1 MIGAVVLAATLLAQP
16 TPSASPSANDILF
29 RALARLRSY
38 GTPPYVVYLAQENGE
53 THRIAFRGADEM
65 MNDTMLP
72 AGTSL
77 PRARI
82 YRAFVGP
89 LSYSVHEAI
98 ATPGAA
104 ATPQPQSPSDLES
117 TLKTIAVVSSH
128 GHLYN
133 VHVTG
138 TEKIGDR
145 DAYRI
150 ALSPVRDPD
159 RNAIRDLWV
168 DTTTYDILRADY
180 VYAHPPDV
188 GLVGAEADLTV
199 SFTTVGNYRIAGRWI
214 AIYHAPDL
222 RTPVYRELRVVKMVF
237 PESLPDWLFDA
248 PLYATHRHDGDP
260 DVLRDLFADP

>member
-1 MIGAVVLAATLLAQP
+1 MIGALVLAASLLAQT
-16 TPSASPSANDILF
+16 TPSPSPSANDILF

-38 GTPPYVVYLAQENGE
+38 GTPAYVVYLAEENGE

-65 MNDTMLP
+65 MNDSILP
-72 AGTSL
+72 TGTSL
-77 PRARI
+77 PPARV

-98 ATPGAA
+98 ATPAA
-104 ATPQPQSPSDLES
+104 EATPRSQSPANLEA

-133 VHVTG
+133 VRVAG

-150 ALSPVRDPD
+150 SLSPVRDPD

-168 DTTTYDILRADY
+168 DTSTYDVLRADY

-199 SFTTVGNYRIAGRWI
+199 SFATVGHYRIAGRWI

-222 RTPVYRELRVVKMVF
+222 RTPVYRELRVVKMAF
-237 PESLPDWLFDA
+237 PASLPDWLFDQA
-248 PLYATHRHDGDP
+248 LYALHRHDGE
-260 DVLRDLFADP
+260 ADPLQGVFDGT